1 MSDANLL
8 DLVFLCDCTGSMS
21 SYLAAAQQNIKQIV
35 EEIVAA
41 EKSDVQFCLIQYRDH
56 PPQDDTFI
64 VKTSDWTGSV
74 SKMKKFVDEMS
85 AAGGGDGPEAVTA
98 ALYAA
103 RHLSY
108 RKESVK
114 VAVLIADAPPHG
126 LGESGDGFPNG
137 DPNGHDPIQLAKE
150 MASLGI
156 VIYSVAVEPGL
167 GSYKY
172 ARDFMRAIA
181 KLTDGQFLPLT
192 NAKLLPK
199 VIAGGAA
206 EELSLNKVAEEVEKE
221 IEQLKAKAPALS
233 EEELLR
239 QATECL
245 QKKGI
250 TTNQLAVEDV
260 YTSAWDMSN
269 VEALSSGGGLAD
281 ARKKMKSD
289 LNAHVSIKSEYA
301 SGGGGGYG
309 GGLHAYASAPRAS
322 RASYSLADS
331 EEEAAPMAYDAYAA
345 PAAAP
350 APAMEQKVGYAS
362 SSISYEQVARL
373 SSRSKK
379 K

>member
-1 MSDANLL
+1 
-8 DLVFLCDCTGSMS
+8 MS

-56 PPQDDTFI
+56 PPQDSTFI

-74 SKMKKFVDEMS
+74 SKMKKYVDEMS

-103 RHLSY
+103 RHLTY
-108 RKESVK
+108 RKESVR

-137 DPNGHDPIQLAKE
+137 DPDGHDPIVIAKE

-167 GSYKY
+167 GSFKY
-172 ARDFMRAIA
+172 ARDFMRALA
-181 KLTDGQFLPLT
+181 KCTDGQFLPLT

-221 IEQLKAKAPALS
+221 IEKLKTTAPSMS
-233 EEELLR
+233 EEEMLR
-239 QATECL
+239 HATESL

-260 YTSAWDMSN
+260 YTSAWNMGN
-269 VEALSSGGGLAD
+269 VDAMSSGSGLAE
-281 ARKKMKSD
+281 ARSKMKAD
-289 LNAHVSIKSEYA
+289 LNAHVSIKAEY
-301 SGGGGGYG
+301 SGGSHGPSAYG
-309 GGLHAYASAPRAS
+309 GGAYF
-322 RASYSLADS
+322 S
-331 EEEAAPMAYDAYAA
+331 EEEADFSAA
-345 PAAAP
+345 PAAAYRA
-350 APAMEQKVGYAS
+350 APAAYGAAPPAYPAAATEQKVGYAS